1 MISKEE
7 KLGLAAYV
15 ITSSYR
21 ERALTV
27 LHNNE
32 NMTPKYIAKH
42 CNVRGNHIST
52 TLRELKDKQLVV
64 CINEEAHKGR
74 LYQITSL
81 GEEVIS
87 LIPGLKG
94 KTRTELNDLGGE
106 MK

>member
-1 MISKEE
+1 M
-7 KLGLAAYV
+7 
-15 ITSSYR
+15 
-21 ERALTV
+21 
-27 LHNNE
+27 
-32 NMTPKYIAKH
+32 
-42 CNVRGNHIST
+42 
-52 TLRELKDKQLVV
+52 V